1 MTALKSDPLTLSNEL
16 VSENLIPPLDG
27 QVSAQKLAELLL
39 RKIEVTP
46 KRYYD
51 VINVFS
57 RHDWLKDIV
66 EILQL
71 ESNDCEIKINVLGI
85 NLLSFVHGTRQVVK
99 LLKGTI

>member
-1 MTALKSDPLTLSNEL
+1 MTALKSDPVTISNEL

-39 RKIEVTP
+39 RRIEVTSG
-46 KRYYD
+46 RYHD
-51 VINVFS
+51 VIRIFS

-71 ESNDCEIKINVLGI
+71 ERNDCEIKI
-85 NLLSFVHGTRQVVK
+85 
-99 LLKGTI
+99 